1 MNRTALQFL
10 IGCPAALVL
19 GASTAF
25 VLPHSSTKPAAS
37 VPVAMTSTTTAT
49 TDSEPQIEGPLAE
62 AYRSATGAKRW
73 LLLVSASERAS
84 AGEMSTLIRIARND
98 PAAIRML
105 AAHWADLD
113 PSAMFSSL
121 YADYLLPENT
131 PGALPSRGTL
141 SDVLFEQ
148 WAKNDLPAAI
158 RALSDAPSFSAR
170 DSLRM
175 SLVNYAM
182 KTDVETGLR
191 VMADWGIRNY
201 SPDMKGVAAWAARD
215 PQHAAEAVLKINSGY
230 ATQEALRE
238 VGKAWGKSDPAGGLR
253 FAATLDPRQRE
264 LLGAEVMRNWAA
276 ADLKSAAA
284 FAAGQPNQFRNA
296 LAPGLVETW
305 GRSDPAAALAWSQDN
320 LKGTART
327 AAIASVIKSV
337 AEKNLTTASQLV
349 SDMEPGAAQNR
360 ACVSIFETWFAKGAG
375 ERDAAFEW
383 LASLPDPAART
394 AALQS
399 VQWNWLWREPEAV
412 RDFIS
417 GPHGDLTSQSIIN
430 QVARNQVA
438 KNPEAAMAWA
448 SSLGE
453 KRAPESRQAVLES
466 WLQIRPEG
474 AAAYARNLPAGPE
487 RESAVRT
494 VTQTLVWQSPEQA
507 GAWIASLSAAEQ
519 KTAREALDQ
528 ARLPEDKRRQI
539 EDAAKK
545 Q

>member
-1 MNRTALQFL
+1 MNRLALQTL
-10 IGCPAALVL
+10 LGCPVALAL
-19 GASTAF
+19 GASAAF
-25 VLPHSSTKPAAS
+25 MLPRSSTQSVAPQPASA
-37 VPVAMTSTTTAT
+37 TAAVNY
-49 TDSEPQIEGPLAE
+49 SEPQIEGPLAE

-73 LLLVSASERAS
+73 LLLVSACERAT
-84 AGEMSTLIRIARND
+84 AGEMSTLIRIARDD

-105 AAHWADLD
+105 AARWAELD

-148 WAKNDLPAAI
+148 WAKNDLATAI
-158 RALSDAPSFSAR
+158 RALTDAPSFSAR

-175 SLVNYAM
+175 TLANDAM
-182 KTDVETGLR
+182 KADVETGLR
-191 VMADWGIRNY
+191 AMADWGIRNY

-215 PQHAAEAVLKINSGY
+215 PQRAVETVLKNNSGY
-230 ATQEALRE
+230 ATQTALRE
-238 VGKAWGKSDPAGGLR
+238 IGRVWGQSDPAGGLR
-253 FAATLDPRQRE
+253 FAATLDSQQRA
-264 LLGAEVMRNWAA
+264 LLGAEVMRNWAGT
-276 ADLKSAAA
+276 DLKAAAA

-305 GRSDPAAALAWSQDN
+305 GKSDPAAALAWSQEN
-320 LKGTART
+320 LQGAART
-327 AAIASVIKSV
+327 EAIAGVIKS
-337 AEKNLTTASQLV
+337 AAQKNLTTASQLV
-349 SDMEPGAAQNR
+349 SDMEPGAAQKR
-360 ACVSIFETWFAKGAG
+360 ACASIFETWFAKGKG
-375 ERDAAFEW
+375 ERDAAFDW

-394 AALQS
+394 AALER
-399 VQWNWLWREPEAV
+399 VQWNWVWNDPAGARE
-412 RDFIS
+412 FIS
-417 GPHGDLTSQSIIN
+417 GPHGDLASQQMIN
-430 QVARNQVA
+430 QIARNQVA

-448 SSLGE
+448 SGLGE
-453 KRAPESRQAVLES
+453 NRVAESRSAVLQS

-519 KTAREALDQ
+519 KTARETLDQ
-528 ARLPEDKRRQI
+528 ARLPDDKRRQI

-545 Q
+545 